1 MPIDIY
7 TQLVEKII
15 EEQQAIIGP
24 IAWEQAFKVSGI
36 TLDPQTKQIT
46 LEGNKKEIL
55 ENLVK
60 QYQQLFGQVS
70 IEVCKEAV
78 KGLLPETSK
87 GQVPQILL

>member
-15 EEQQAIIGP
+15 EEQESIIGP
-24 IAWEQAFKVSGI
+24 IAWEQASKVPGI
-36 TLDPQTKQIT
+36 TLDPQTKQII

-55 ENLVK
+55 ENLAR

-78 KGLLPETSK
+78 KELLPETSK